1 MLVTF
6 LIMLREGVEA
16 ALIIGIM
23 AGYSVRR
30 GRAQALPS
38 IWAGSIAAL
47 VVSGL
52 LAGLLLWTKSDFPQ
66 RIQEMFEVVV
76 AVVAIA
82 VLLSMVFWMRRA
94 GRTFKVEIEH
104 TLDRD
109 LLGSTGRFSF
119 PLFAT
124 AFLIVGR
131 EGVESAMFLVAI
143 LQQAT
148 GPAMLM
154 GALLGLGVAVLVG
167 ALIFRLGVR
176 LNLARFFRWTGLV
189 VIFIA
194 AGLAAQALRA
204 LHEAGLWNDL
214 QGTAFDLLAVLPG
227 DGVLGSLLSGI
238 FGYSANPTW
247 GEVLI
252 YLMVLVPT
260 LVLFLRPA
268 RSVLATRAA

>member
-6 LIMLREGVEA
+6 LIMLREGIEA

-38 IWAGSIAAL
+38 IWAGALAAL
-47 VVSGL
+47 VTSAV
-52 LAGLLLWTKSDFPQ
+52 LAGLLLWTKADFPQ
-66 RIQEMFEVVV
+66 RIQELFEVVV
-76 AVVAIA
+76 AVVAIV

-94 GRTFKVEIEH
+94 GRTFKAEIER

-109 LLGSTGRFSF
+109 LQRSSGGFSLA
-119 PLFAT
+119 LFLS

-131 EGVESAMFLVAI
+131 EGVESVMFLVAI

-148 GPAMLM
+148 GPAMLS
-154 GALLGLGVAVLVG
+154 GALLGLAAAVLAG
-167 ALIFRLGVR
+167 AAIFRLGVR
-176 LNLARFFRWTGLV
+176 LNLARFFRWTGVV

-194 AGLAAQALRA
+194 SGLAAQALRA
-204 LHEAGLWNDL
+204 LHEAGLWNEL
-214 QGTAFDLLAVLPG
+214 QGTAFDLSAVLPG

-238 FGYSANPTW
+238 FGYSATPSW
-247 GEVLI
+247 GEVLV
-252 YLMVLVPT
+252 YLMLAVPS

-268 RSVLATRAA
+268 RPILASRPA

>member
-6 LIMLREGVEA
+6 LIMLREGIEA

-30 GRAQALPS
+30 GRASALPS
-38 IWAGSIAAL
+38 IWAGAMAAL
-47 VVSGL
+47 LVSAL
-52 LAGLLLWTKSDFPQ
+52 AAGLLLWTRADFPQ
-66 RIQEMFEVVV
+66 RAQEIFEALV
-76 AVVAIA
+76 ALVAIA

-94 GRTFKVEIEH
+94 GRTFKAEIEQ

-109 LLGSTGRFSF
+109 LSQVTAGFSIA
-119 PLFAT
+119 LFAT

-131 EGVESAMFLVAI
+131 EGLESVMFLVAI

-154 GALLGLGVAVLVG
+154 GAVLGLGTAVLVG

-176 LNLARFFRWTGLV
+176 LNLARFFRWTGVV

-194 AGLAAQALRA
+194 AGLAASALRA
-204 LHEAGLWNDL
+204 LHEAGFWNDL
-214 QGTAFDLLAVLPG
+214 QATAFDLSGVLPG
-227 DGVLGSLLSGI
+227 DSVLGTLLTGI
-238 FGYSANPTW
+238 FGYSATPNL

-252 YLMVLVPT
+252 YLALLVPT
-260 LVLFLRPA
+260 LLLFLRPA
-268 RSVLATRAA
+268 RPIPAPRAA

>member
-1 MLVTF
+1 
-6 LIMLREGVEA
+6 
-16 ALIIGIM
+16 
-23 AGYSVRR
+23 
-30 GRAQALPS
+30 
-38 IWAGSIAAL
+38 

>member
-6 LIMLREGVEA
+6 LIMLREGIEA

-23 AGYSVRR
+23 AGFSVRR

-52 LAGLLLWTKSDFPQ
+52 AAGLLLWTKQDFPQ
-66 RIQEMFEVVV
+66 RAQELFEVVV
-76 AVVAIA
+76 AAVAIA

-94 GRTFKVEIEH
+94 GRTFKAEIEQ

-109 LLGSTGRFSF
+109 LRSATGGFSL

-131 EGVESAMFLVAI
+131 EGVESVMFLVAI

-148 GPAMLM
+148 GPAMLT
-154 GALLGLGVAVLVG
+154 GAFLGLGAAVLVG
-167 ALIFRLGVR
+167 AMIFWLGLR
-176 LNLARFFRWTGLV
+176 LNLAWFFRWTGV
-189 VIFIA
+189 VMIFIA
-194 AGLAAQALRA
+194 AGLAAQGLRA
-204 LHEAGLWNDL
+204 LREAGLWDDL
-214 QGTAFDLLAVLPG
+214 QGTAFDLSRVLPG
-227 DGVLGSLLSGI
+227 DGVPGSLLSGM
-238 FGYSANPTW
+238 FGYSATPSW

-252 YLMVLVPT
+252 YLLVLAPA

-268 RSVLATRAA
+268 RPVLSTRAA